1 MKSTQSFVVLLLI
14 SLLWMSAC
22 STKPA
27 TTSQVTSYDED
38 LSYLRPTSEDLQ
50 IETEDMSD
58 TGIATNTPDIEPQYD
73 IKNEL
78 DSVLSTIRASRSEIE
93 FLNGFTV
100 QVYSGNNREQA
111 NEIKTQV
118 YETFEEYDP
127 EISYIQPNF
136 KVKIGRFFD
145 RLEANKVYTRVKAE
159 FPKAIVIP
167 ERIYFE

>member
-1 MKSTQSFVVLLLI
+1 MRSTQSFIILLLVSI
-14 SLLWMSAC
+14 LGVTSC
-22 STKPA
+22 KTTKP
-27 TTSQVTSYDED
+27 TTSQVTTYDED
-38 LSYLRPTSEDLQ
+38 LSYLRPTATDLNG
-50 IETEDMSD
+50 TE
-58 TGIATNTPDIEPQYD
+58 GEAIADNVVEKPDVEPQYH
-73 IKNEL
+73 IRSEL

-118 YETFEEYDP
+118 YETFEEYEP

>member
-1 MKSTQSFVVLLLI
+1 MDTEGESIAKSAVE
-14 SLLWMSAC
+14 
-22 STKPA
+22 K
-27 TTSQVTSYDED
+27 
-38 LSYLRPTSEDLQ
+38 
-50 IETEDMSD
+50 
-58 TGIATNTPDIEPQYD
+58 PDIEPQNH
-73 IKNEL
+73 IKSEL

-118 YETFEEYDP
+118 YQAFEEYDP